1 MYKVSYYLN
10 GSSTVSYKFFKTLFE
25 ATLFS
30 NSSPINTVIEIKLHE
45 DSSNNRSALRS

>member
-10 GSSTVSYKFFKTLFE
+10 GGTTVKFKSFETLFE

-30 NSSPINTVIEIKLHE
+30 NSHPINTVIEIKYYDPVEHRKP
-45 DSSNNRSALRS
+45 DRN

>member
-10 GSSTVSYKFFKTLFE
+10 GGTSVKFKSFETLFE

-30 NSSPINTVIEIKLHE
+30 NSQPIDTVIEIKLYE

>member
-10 GSSTVSYKFFKTLFE
+10 GGTTVKFKSFETLFE

-30 NSSPINTVIEIKLHE
+30 NTQPINTVIEIKHYDPVE
-45 DSSNNRSALRS
+45 HRKPDRN